1 VGLVG
6 SIVKTGESQ
15 DIMEQMNPAM
25 FNALYVI

>member
-1 VGLVG
+1 VELVG
-6 SIVKTGESQ
+6 SIAKTRENQ